1 MRPKKKVISVRVPI
15 PMLEQIQTIA
25 DATDVVIT
33 DVVIAALHMYLC
45 EHGPDILLKSVH
57 DSHEQFMKYLEEQ

>member
-1 MRPKKKVISVRVPI
+1 
-15 PMLEQIQTIA
+15 MLEQIQTIA